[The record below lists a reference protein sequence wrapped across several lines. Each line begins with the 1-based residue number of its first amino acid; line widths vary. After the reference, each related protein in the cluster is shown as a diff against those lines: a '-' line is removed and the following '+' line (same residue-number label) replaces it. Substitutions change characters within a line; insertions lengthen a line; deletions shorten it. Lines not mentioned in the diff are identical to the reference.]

1 MTGHRKIT
9 EQIDVFNMAAKIPIS
24 KLKAKGR
31 GRTNFAVQHLMAAAY
46 FSRKVH
52 KIETINFGKE
62 FGLFFDKILW
72 FSTACVF
79 SSVASIESYFNELFA
94 DSAENFPNYTD
105 EIKIMMWGLI
115 EKKSILTKFNFALA
129 LRGAREFDKADSNF
143 NNMLAL
149 IALRNALIHFKPEW
163 EDKQKNHLKI
173 SPLLKKKFAP
183 STFILGN
190 EGIFPRK
197 WASHGCTVWAIESCL
212 TFIEDFENRM
222 KITAKFELFLQRLK
236 T

>member
-1 MTGHRKIT
+1 
-9 EQIDVFNMAAKIPIS
+9 
-24 KLKAKGR
+24 
-31 GRTNFAVQHLMAAAY
+31 
-46 FSRKVH
+46 
-52 KIETINFGKE
+52 
-62 FGLFFDKILW
+62 
-72 FSTACVF
+72 
-79 SSVASIESYFNELFA
+79 
-94 DSAENFPNYTD
+94 
-105 EIKIMMWGLI
+105 MWGLI

-129 LRGAREFDKADSNF
+129 LRGVRKLDKADPGF
-143 NNMLAL
+143 NNMQAL

-163 EDKQKNHLKI
+163 EDKQRNHLKI
-173 SPLLKKKFAP
+173 SSLLKKKFEP

-197 WASHGCTVWAIESCL
+197 WASHSCTVWVIESCL